1 MWDSLQRIIYYPS
14 RVLSRKILRGSR
26 IFISV
31 SLSLSLA
38 RQLASNLK
46 MLRAF
51 PRVAYDF
58 NDKIYGRPASHSRIY
73 LAFRERAT
81 RPFYFR
87 LPLAIHFLMYA
98 PDERE
103 GGREGEAVERG
114 WCDRGTV
121 WKKRRRVRYFSDV
134 IFISPVIPFFFF
146 QPTRYVRAR
155 RAWYRGIRINS
166 LHGIKA
172 HLWRRCPAAKSP
184 SPPG

>member
-103 GGREGEAVERG
+103 GGRVKPWKGVDATEGLFEKKAESTLLFG
-114 WCDRGTV
+114 CDF
-121 WKKRRRVRYFSDV
+121 YFTRDS
-134 IFISPVIPFFFF
+134 FFFFF
-146 QPTRYVRAR
+146 QPTCYVRAR

-184 SPPG
+184 SQPG

>member
-1 MWDSLQRIIYYPS
+1 MRFVATYYLLSFSRAVSKNITRLSYIY
-14 RVLSRKILRGSR
+14 LR
-26 IFISV
+26 F
-31 SLSLSLA
+31 SLSLA

-121 WKKRRRVRYFSDV
+121 WKKGGEYVTFRMWFL
-134 IFISPVIPFFFF
+134 FHPWFLFFFF
-146 QPTRYVRAR
+146 PTYSLRAR
-155 RAWYRGIRINS
+155 TSRLIPWHPNKQFTRN
-166 LHGIKA
+166 
-172 HLWRRCPAAKSP
+172 
-184 SPPG
+184 